1 MKTKLKTPLRYPGA
15 KHVLFGT
22 AIIPAIDSYV
32 PDGCVYVE
40 PFVGGG
46 STVCQFVNRFT
57 PRKIVVNDKDPSIA
71 AVWRCVAD
79 GRLAM
84 DLSCRIKE
92 TPVSVAEFERQREA
106 LKSKDGVD
114 LAFAR
119 LYIGWTAF
127 RGSNVDTGPVGGWRQ
142 NSKWNHRIEK
152 SYKPDEI
159 SLRVLD
165 LHDAIGSKL
174 QVRNEDF
181 GHLIKEFDQP
191 GVVMYLDPPYYEVGN
206 RLYDLGMSDEDHV
219 RLAGLVKGVKHA
231 FVVLSYGDHPSI
243 RDLYRDV
250 PFTKLKSRADI
261 CFDGKALKTTPE
273 LLMLFNPR
281 TVDANSVGK
290 FQAKVGRPSR
300 RYLPEADK
308 ETLRTELEKSEN
320 RIIAGLRAFVEM
332 GRELR
337 RIRDYRLY
345 RGADDTTF
353 EDYVKRRW
361 KMARAHAYR
370 FIRAAEC
377 YENVSKLG
385 TPLLPMTE
393 SQVRPI
399 VSLPAPTQQ
408 IVWREALTISEGE
421 QPTGEQVLVAVAK
434 VTGRKVTKPKPPTR
448 VAALASAMCESGCH
462 SSLASMTASVADECL
477 RDKICAEGDESL
489 HAVSFG
495 KLAQVLEGQVERR
508 LGGPAEDR
516 EELECFLCAVRK
528 HAEALL
534 AKVEKAECLLA
545 VK

>member
-15 KHVLFGT
+15 KHVLFGK
-22 AIIPAIDSYV
+22 AIIPAIDSFI

-46 STVCQFVNRFT
+46 STVCQFINRFT
-57 PRKIVVNDKDPSIA
+57 PSEVIVNDKDPSIA
-71 AVWRCVAD
+71 ATWRCVAD

-106 LKSKDGVD
+106 LKTKDGVD
-114 LAFAR
+114 QAFAR

-174 QVRNEDF
+174 QVRNSDF
-181 GHLIKEFDQP
+181 GEIIKEFDQP
-191 GVVMYLDPPYYEVGN
+191 GAVMYLDPPYYEVGN
-206 RLYDLGMSDEDHV
+206 RLYDQGMSHDDHV
-219 RLAGLVKGVKHA
+219 RLARLVKGVKHA
-231 FVVLSYGDHPSI
+231 FVVLSYGDHPRI
-243 RDLYRDV
+243 RDLYKDV
-250 PFTKLKSRADI
+250 PYTKLKSRADI
-261 CFDGKALKTTPE
+261 FSDGKALKTTPE

-281 TVDANSVGK
+281 TVDANSVGR
-290 FQAKVGRPSR
+290 FQAKVGRPPR

-308 ETLRTELEKSEN
+308 ETLRVELERSEG

-377 YENVSKLG
+377 YDNVSKLG
-385 TPLLPMTE
+385 TSLLPMTE
-393 SQVRPI
+393 SQVRSI

-434 VTGRKVTKPKPPTR
+434 VTGRKVAKPNQPTR
-448 VAALASAMCESGCH
+448 VASLASAMCESGCDT
-462 SSLASMTASVADECL
+462 SLASMAASVADGAI
-477 RDKICAEGDESL
+477 RDEVCVDGNEDLSAI
-489 HAVSFG
+489 SFG
-495 KLAQVLEGQVERR
+495 KLAQVLECQVERR
-508 LGGPAEDR
+508 LGGPDVDR
-516 EELECFLCAVRK
+516 EEIECFLSAVKK

-534 AKVEKAECLLA
+534 AKIEKAEWLLA

>member
-1 MKTKLKTPLRYPGA
+1 MKVKTKLKTPLRYPGA
-15 KHVLFGT
+15 KHVLFGK
-22 AIIPAIDSYV
+22 AIIPAIDAFV
-32 PDGCVYVE
+32 PEGCVYVE

-46 STVCQFVNRFT
+46 STVCQFVNRFN
-57 PRKIVVNDKDPSIA
+57 PSAVIVNDKDPSIA
-71 AVWRCVAD
+71 AVWRCIAD

-84 DLSCRIKE
+84 HLSCRIKK
-92 TPVSVAEFERQREA
+92 TPVSVAEFERQKEA
-106 LKSKDGVD
+106 LKSKEGLD

-119 LYIGWTAF
+119 IYIGWTAF

-142 NSKWNHRIEK
+142 NSKWNHRIDK

-174 QVRNEDF
+174 DVRDSDF
-181 GHLIKEFDQP
+181 GDLMKEFDQP

-206 RLYDLGMSDEDHV
+206 RLYDQGMSHGDHV
-219 RLAGLVKGVKHA
+219 RLAKLVKGIKHA
-231 FVVLSYGDHPSI
+231 FVVLSYGDHPGI

-250 PFTKLKSRADI
+250 PSTKLKSRADL
-261 CFDGKALKTTPE
+261 CSDGRVLKTTPE
-273 LLMLFNPR
+273 LLMMFNPR
-281 TVDANSVGK
+281 TVNTVGG
-290 FQAKVGRPSR
+290 FQAKVGRPTR

-308 ETLRTELEKSEN
+308 ETLRAELEKAEG

-332 GRELR
+332 GQELR

-353 EDYVKRRW
+353 EDYVQRRW
-361 KMARAHAYR
+361 KMTRAHAYR

-377 YENVSKLG
+377 YDNVSKLE

-399 VSLPAPTQQ
+399 ASLPAPTQQ

-434 VTGRKVTKPKPPTR
+434 VTGKNVAKPKKPIR
-448 VAALASAMCESGCH
+448 VAAQASVIIKAGH
-462 SSLASMTASVADECL
+462 DASLASMSASEYIRNEVCV
-477 RDKICAEGDESL
+477 EGGEDL
-489 HAVSFG
+489 NAISFG
-495 KLAQVLEGQVERR
+495 KLAQVLEDQVDRR
-508 LGGPAEDR
+508 LGCPGADR
-516 EELECFLCAVRK
+516 EEIESLLSAVRK

-534 AKVEKAECLLA
+534 SKVEKAEWLRA